1 MSNIFDALNKRQP
14 ERPTSLVTE
23 PLVPL
28 EPLDGPGAPLTA
40 PGDTARDL
48 DMERLRQRVLL
59 ELGANA
65 PGASLVFAGSVEGEG
80 STTLALLFARE
91 LALSEQ
97 RPVLLVDADIEGYP
111 RTLTGTMREDGG
123 SLGPGFTDLL
133 LGRAKLTECLLGTE
147 LPNLHFL
154 PRGSELGAAL
164 DLVQTKRVRAVIEE
178 IRHHYAFV
186 VLDGAPLVDSPESVL
201 LAAATDGVVVVVRA
215 NRTRREIVQRGL
227 RMLHQANCHILGAVL
242 NERRYPIPAFLY
254 RRL

>member
-14 ERPTSLVTE
+14 EKAASHTAE

-28 EPLDGPGAPLTA
+28 EPRGGSGAPLPA

-59 ELGANA
+59 ELGTGA
-65 PGASLVFAGSVEGEG
+65 PGASIVFTGSVEGEG

-91 LALSEQ
+91 LALSEG

-111 RTLTGTMREDGG
+111 RTLTGTMRDDGG
-123 SLGPGFTDLL
+123 PLGAGFTDLL
-133 LGRAKLTECLLGTE
+133 LGRAQLTDCLLGTE

-154 PRGSELGAAL
+154 PRGTELGAAL
-164 DLVQTKRVRAVIEE
+164 DLVQTKRARSVIEE
-178 IRHHYAFV
+178 IQRHYAFV

-201 LAAATDGVVVVVRA
+201 LAAATDGVVLVVRA

-227 RMLHQANCHILGAVL
+227 RLLHQSNCHVLGAVL
-242 NERRYPIPAFLY
+242 NERCYPIPSFLY